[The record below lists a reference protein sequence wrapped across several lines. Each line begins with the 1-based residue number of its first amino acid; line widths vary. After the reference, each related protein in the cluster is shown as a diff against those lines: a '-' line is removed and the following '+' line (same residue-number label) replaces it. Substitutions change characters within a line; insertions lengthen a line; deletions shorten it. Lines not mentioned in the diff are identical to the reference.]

1 MKRLH
6 VHVGVENI
14 EASIAFYS
22 ALFAAAPV
30 TVKADYAKWLLEDP
44 RLNFA
49 ISTRSQKKGVDHL
62 GIQVDSAEEL
72 AALRSQMTAADLAL
86 HSEGETVCCYMR
98 SEKSWLQDPN
108 GLPWEAYHSMEAAQV
123 FSEAPAPGQTACC
136 VPNVAS
142 ATHPNAGRDCCSVNK

>member
-6 VHVGVENI
+6 IHLGVENI

-22 ALFAAAPV
+22 ALFGQPPV
-30 TVKADYAKWLLEDP
+30 KVKADYAKWLLADP

-49 ISTRSQKKGVDHL
+49 ISTRAKNTGVDHL

-72 AALRSQMTAADLAL
+72 ETLRTQLAAAELAT

-108 GLPWEAYHSMEAAQV
+108 GLAWEAYHSMAEAQV
-123 FSEAPAPGQTACC
+123 FSEATAAPTACC
-136 VPNVAS
+136 VPQAADKKDS
-142 ATHPNAGRDCCSVNK
+142 CC